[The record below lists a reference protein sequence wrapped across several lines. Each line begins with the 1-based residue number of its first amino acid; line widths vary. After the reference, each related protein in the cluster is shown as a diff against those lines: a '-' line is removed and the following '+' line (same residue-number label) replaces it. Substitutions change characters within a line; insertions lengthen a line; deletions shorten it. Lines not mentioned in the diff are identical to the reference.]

1 MVLVRNA
8 SFQETIVL
16 SSWDSAHIHFICIVS
31 IPGSTRSQVKAD
43 VPCADKSSAS
53 KEPPIRAKFSLSR
66 PLSLKFCALT
76 KDLFSQTTDESTHP
90 QQEQDDD
97 TASSVRAD
105 QAVTTSDGLFDE
117 PQYPSAA
124 PEELLPPPDFRPFF
138 TLIEDP
144 DTGEHHH
151 PSVHYIFSDD
161 NPDFLTSTIVD
172 AMGQEQAG
180 TSPEQKVDNNRGRMI
195 LLDIAPDGKTV
206 NEVQSLSPHWQV
218 LRTTVGQAP
227 SWADEGVRKDIPGLM
242 LNIQGMESS
251 KMKSQLN
258 RRINPQEDTM
268 ARVEGMIAGY
278 TSCLSTLEGVVKKDV
293 LEDEQAAEI
302 AKAAATPDDN

>member
-1 MVLVRNA
+1 M
-8 SFQETIVL
+8 
-16 SSWDSAHIHFICIVS
+16 SAVNKRYSHS
-31 IPGSTRSQVKAD
+31 
-43 VPCADKSSAS
+43 
-53 KEPPIRAKFSLSR
+53 
-66 PLSLKFCALT
+66 
-76 KDLFSQTTDESTHP
+76 FSQTTDESTIP
-90 QQEQDDD
+90 QQEHNDD

-105 QAVTTSDGLFDE
+105 QAVTTSDAGLFDE
-117 PQYPSAA
+117 PQYPSTA

-144 DTGEHHH
+144 DSGEHHH

-180 TSPEQKVDNNRGRMI
+180 TSPEQKVDNNRERMI

-206 NEVQSLSPHWQV
+206 NEIQSLSPHWQV

-227 SWADEGVRKDIPGLM
+227 SWADEGARKDIPGLM

-251 KMKSQLN
+251 KLKSQSN
-258 RRINPQEDTM
+258 SRNNTQEDTM
-268 ARVEGMIAGY
+268 ARVEAMIAGY
-278 TSCLSTLEGVVKKDV
+278 TSCLSTLEGVVKKDI
-293 LEDEQAAEI
+293 LEDEQDMPAEP
-302 AKAAATPDDN
+302 AKASATPDDN

>member
-1 MVLVRNA
+1 M
-8 SFQETIVL
+8 
-16 SSWDSAHIHFICIVS
+16 SAANKRYSHS
-31 IPGSTRSQVKAD
+31 
-43 VPCADKSSAS
+43 
-53 KEPPIRAKFSLSR
+53 
-66 PLSLKFCALT
+66 
-76 KDLFSQTTDESTHP
+76 FSQTTDEPTTL
-90 QQEQDDD
+90 QQEHDDD

-124 PEELLPPPDFRPFF
+124 PGELLPPPDFRPFF

-161 NPDFLTSTIVD
+161 NSDLLTSTIVD
-172 AMGQEQAG
+172 AMGQEQHG
-180 TSPEQKVDNNRGRMI
+180 TSPEPKIDNDRERMI

-227 SWADEGVRKDIPGLM
+227 SWADEGARKDIPGLM
-242 LNIQGMESS
+242 LNIKGMESS
-251 KMKSQLN
+251 KLKSQSS
-258 RRINPQEDTM
+258 RRNNTQEDTM
-268 ARVEGMIAGY
+268 TRVEAMIAGY

-293 LEDEQAAEI
+293 LEDEQDMPAET
-302 AKAAATPDDN
+302 AKASATPDDN

>member
-1 MVLVRNA
+1 M
-8 SFQETIVL
+8 
-16 SSWDSAHIHFICIVS
+16 
-31 IPGSTRSQVKAD
+31 STVNKRYSH
-43 VPCADKSSAS
+43 S
-53 KEPPIRAKFSLSR
+53 
-66 PLSLKFCALT
+66 
-76 KDLFSQTTDESTHP
+76 FSQTTDEPTHP
-90 QQEQDDD
+90 QQERNDD

-105 QAVTTSDGLFDE
+105 QTVTTSDGLFDE
-117 PQYPSAA
+117 PQYPPAA
-124 PEELLPPPDFRPFF
+124 PGELLPPPDFRPFF

-172 AMGQEQAG
+172 AMSQEQAG
-180 TSPEQKVDNNRGRMI
+180 TSSEQKVDNNRERMI

-227 SWADEGVRKDIPGLM
+227 SWADEGARKDIPGLM

-251 KMKSQLN
+251 KLKSQSH
-258 RRINPQEDTM
+258 RRNNSQEDIM
-268 ARVEGMIAGY
+268 ARVEGMITSY
-278 TSCLSTLEGVVKKDV
+278 TSCLSTLEGVVKRDV
-293 LEDEQAAEI
+293 LEDEQGAPPETAQEV
-302 AKAAATPDDN
+302 ATQENNQERLTI